1 MEIGISTAS
10 LFVRKTTEDAL
21 QYLSEQKVPV
31 AEVFLSTYLEYTRAF
46 GSLLKSRLGP
56 CTKVHSVHTLTT
68 QFEPQL
74 YSVNPRAAEDAFRIL
89 DGVLDAAAQVGAGYY
104 TFHGVALMKKTP
116 VRMDYE
122 RIGEITRDIFARCAA
137 RGVTLCYENVHWC
150 YYNKIGFFS
159 EVRSRCPGLKGV
171 LDIKQ
176 ARLSCRP
183 YSMYLKEM
191 AGRIAHVHVSDVDER
206 GRICLPGR
214 GIFDFPDLIRR
225 LADTGFD
232 GPLLIEVY
240 KNDFSRPEELKESCD
255 YLSEL
260 VDKYGCRARRIV
272 RERPNLAGFP
282 QFCGKPARPRKNAG
296 NCPNRVRRSVQKSGM
311 PQKQSEGNHSGK
323 FAGRYSFGK
332 EIRTSF
338 AFFGNE

>member
-1 MEIGISTAS
+1 MRAGVLTAS
-10 LFVRKTTEDAL
+10 LFERQNNEEAL
-21 QYLSEQKVPV
+21 SLLNGLGIGV
-31 AEVFLSTYLEYTRAF
+31 AEVFFTSFSEYGREF
-46 GSLLKSRLGP
+46 GELAAKGKGGL
-56 CTKVHSVHTLTT
+56 CVHSMHVLNT

-74 YSVNPRAAEDAFRIL
+74 FASHPRVRADAFGWLEKALAGGRAL
-89 DGVLDAAAQVGAGYY
+89 GAAFY
-104 TFHGVALMKKTP
+104 TFHGTA
-116 VRMDYE
+116 
-122 RIGEITRDIFARCAA
+122 RIKRAA
-137 RGVTLCYENVHWC
+137 RSGERDDLTALGKNLRLISEFCAVRGIRLCLENVEWAL
-150 YYNKIGFFS
+150 YNRPGVFRAMTG
-159 EVRSRCPGLKGV
+159 ECPELLGV

-260 VDKYGCRARRIV
+260 VDKYG
-272 RERPNLAGFP
+272 
-282 QFCGKPARPRKNAG
+282 
-296 NCPNRVRRSVQKSGM
+296 
-311 PQKQSEGNHSGK
+311 
-323 FAGRYSFGK
+323 
-332 EIRTSF
+332 
-338 AFFGNE
+338 